1 MQHDSRGLAEALI
14 GDGRSLITFC
24 GICLGLAGLFAT
36 FQSMTGH
43 FLPHDVAYLKM
54 QPEELCGIN
63 ECRIVHFMIHDRAGF
78 GGAVTTAGILT
89 LASVWFGQSSRALWQ
104 TLAVGGFAGWSTAVL
119 VHPAIGYT
127 DPIHLAP
134 AVIGAA

>member
-1 MQHDSRGLAEALI
+1 MQHDPRGLAEALI

-24 GICLGLAGLFAT
+24 GVCLGLAGLFAA

-63 ECRIVHFMIHDRAGF
+63 ECLIVHFMIHDRISF
-78 GGAVTTAGILT
+78 GGALAGI
-89 LASVWFGQSSRALWQ
+89 
-104 TLAVGGFAGWSTAVL
+104 AVL
-119 VHPAIGYT
+119 YLW
-127 DPIHLAP
+127 LAEFP
-134 AVIGAA
+134 LRHREEWACGCSDQSGMG